1 MEIKQSRNSNR
12 TRYEFGEDRLHYQLQ
27 DTSGSRSFSVAYT
40 DISRD
45 RQTLEE
51 RNQWL
56 RNAGILW
63 LALGAIVTA
72 ANWIGGKGGMPSIWL
87 LLGAVCVLAWR
98 FRTTRFTVVPTD
110 QGNLLVIDDKDGEL
124 ILKEIET
131 RRARQFRDEYDF
143 MPDSETAEQHRNR
156 FKWLH
161 REGALTEEELGQRLA
176 MVGAATK
183 RLQEVGSEFSARLN

>member
-12 TRYEFGEDRLHYQLQ
+12 TRYEFAEDRLQYQLQ

-63 LALGAIVTA
+63 L
-72 ANWIGGKGGMPSIWL
+72 
-87 LLGAVCVLAWR
+87 GAVCVLAWR

-110 QGNLLVIDDKDGEL
+110 MGNMFVIDDKDGEL

-143 MPDSETAEQHRNR
+143 MPESETAEQHRNR
-156 FKWLH
+156 FNWLH

>member
-12 TRYEFGEDRLHYQLQ
+12 TRYEFGADRLHYQLQ

-51 RNQWL
+51 RNQWM

-63 LALGAIVTA
+63 LALGAAVTA

-87 LLGAVCVLAWR
+87 LLGAACVLAWR

-110 QGNLLVIDDKDGEL
+110 AGNMFVIDDKDGEL
-124 ILKEIET
+124 ILKEMET

-143 MPDSETAEQHRNR
+143 MPESETAEQHRNR

-161 REGALTEEELGQRLA
+161 REGVLTEEELTQRLT
-176 MVGAATK
+176 MVGGNDGGFD
-183 RLQEVGSEFSARLN
+183 EVSAPPGTRH